1 MNTPK
6 TNKPAM
12 YTVTFNGVVR
22 TLSSVG
28 LMRALKAAQTTPFAK
43 FERMDGEF
51 AVYSNVAL

>member
-1 MNTPK
+1 
-6 TNKPAM
+6 M
-12 YTVTFNGVVR
+12 YTVTINGVVR

-28 LMRALKAAQTTPFAK
+28 LMRALKAAQTAQPTK